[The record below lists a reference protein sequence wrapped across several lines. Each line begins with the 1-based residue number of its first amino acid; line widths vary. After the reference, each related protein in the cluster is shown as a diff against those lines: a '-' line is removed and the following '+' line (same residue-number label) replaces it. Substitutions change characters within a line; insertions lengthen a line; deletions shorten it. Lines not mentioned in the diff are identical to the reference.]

1 MQLKPTELFFLDKGF
16 AVGKKILIAEDSAV
30 MRSLIGATV
39 AAMGD
44 YDVIETPN
52 GFEALRVLPKAM
64 VDLVITDINM
74 PDINGLELIN
84 FIRSNPNYKNLPV
97 VIVSTEGSEKD
108 RKRGINL
115 GANAYLVKPFV
126 PEDLQ
131 NIIKEFLD

>member
-1 MQLKPTELFFLDKGF
+1 M
-16 AVGKKILIAEDSAV
+16 GKKILIAEDSAV

-84 FIRSNPNYKNLPV
+84 FIRSNVNYKKLPV

-108 RKRGINL
+108 RERGINL